1 MKAART
7 KKAQGLSTG
16 LNDRKIECILGIL
29 LESSGADSC
38 IDQVILFG
46 SRARGNWREGSDI
59 DLAIT
64 GSNLSCE
71 DVWRWNDALEE
82 ALFPWTS
89 DIILIGPQTST
100 DLIDHI
106 KRVGVVLYDRRNPGL
121 PRENRPLEDPS
132 M

>member
-38 IDQVILFG
+38 IDQVILFR

-64 GSNLSCE
+64 GSNLSPE

-82 ALFPWTS
+82 APFPWTP
-89 DIILIGPQTST
+89 DIILTGPETSPE
-100 DLIDHI
+100 LLEHI
-106 KRVGVVLYDRRNPGL
+106 KRVGVVLYDRRTAGPF
-121 PRENRPLEDPS
+121 PRVSPS
-132 M
+132 